1 MPAEQEELDKK
12 RARFNEV
19 MEVLNPPEEQQ
30 ITDDEDEQYDYGD
43 RPVKKEEKRSV
54 KVIGTVRKKF
64 NF

>member
-19 MEVLNPPEEQQ
+19 REILNPPEEQQ
-30 ITDDEDEQYDYGD
+30 IADDEDEQYDYGD